1 MTQDKAPTPGK
12 PDRIIDNSEARR
24 RATARIMALVAR
36 CMVLGLRPSAIATR
50 LAANEPESLGV
61 LGFQGVP
68 SVLQVRRWGQRAS
81 DEAALVVEDV
91 KTARAMAVARLDC
104 TLAPMIERIEAAAEE
119 GEADLRAIEQLRRVV
134 ATQAEIQGV
143 TRARESLA
151 DALESAMRSLVER
164 SRREGT
170 IRSETPNPPAL
181 RAGADPSRV
190 VYRHTQPDPDTLQA
204 EMADRRPGSIA
215 AVLVNEGSD
224 LGTVARVT
232 AKARRRADD
241 GIEGRD
247 DLPT

>member
-1 MTQDKAPTPGK
+1 
-12 PDRIIDNSEARR
+12 
-24 RATARIMALVAR
+24 
-36 CMVLGLRPSAIATR
+36 
-50 LAANEPESLGV
+50 
-61 LGFQGVP
+61 
-68 SVLQVRRWGQRAS
+68 
-81 DEAALVVEDV
+81 
-91 KTARAMAVARLDC
+91 MAVARLDC

-181 RAGADPSRV
+181 RASADPSRV
-190 VYRHTQPDPDTLQA
+190 VYRHTQPDPDTMQA
-204 EMADRRPGSIA
+204 ELVDRRPGSIA

-232 AKARRRADD
+232 EKARQRANSKNSSD
-241 GIEGRD
+241 II
-247 DLPT
+247 DL